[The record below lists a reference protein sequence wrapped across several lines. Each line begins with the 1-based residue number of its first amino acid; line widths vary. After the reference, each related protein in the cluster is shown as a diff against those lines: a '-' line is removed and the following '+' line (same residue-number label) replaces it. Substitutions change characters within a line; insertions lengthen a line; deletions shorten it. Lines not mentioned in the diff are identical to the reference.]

1 MLRATYPGIALD
13 FERTF
18 RTLESLPCDI
28 FLGAHGSYFGMLGKL
43 ERAKA
48 GEGEV
53 WVDPA
58 GYRAAVAERKTLFEQ
73 ALRKQEN
80 AAR

>member
-1 MLRATYPGIALD
+1 MLAG
-13 FERTF
+13 
-18 RTLESLPCDI
+18 LPCDI

-48 GEGEV
+48 GAQDV

-58 GYRAAVAERKTLFEQ
+58 GYRAAVAEREAAFEA
-73 ALRKQEN
+73 ALQRQKLE
-80 AAR
+80 AR